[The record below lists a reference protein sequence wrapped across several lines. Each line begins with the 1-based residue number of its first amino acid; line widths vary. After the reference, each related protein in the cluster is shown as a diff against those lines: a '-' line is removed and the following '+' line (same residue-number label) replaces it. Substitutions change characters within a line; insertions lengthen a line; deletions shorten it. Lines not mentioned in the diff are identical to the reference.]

1 MSMERQ
7 AAFRQPA
14 DGLTDPRASAVPAQR
29 ERARS
34 HGQPAYG
41 DEMPVPL
48 RLRRRW
54 RQTFW
59 QGEGVR
65 LLTPLG
71 CGWNDGGCRIAADGL
86 MQWLTT
92 NPEAIARTHLSVVVS
107 RTFPQQVQHFVA
119 VLHEPDHYHGSIL
132 YLDADGPASQAVL
145 LTRMAK
151 QERIVAPMECAF
163 DAAVHDTADIPYRPD
178 MSRKLASI
186 LEKRLGQFRWT
197 MLR

>member
-14 DGLTDPRASAVPAQR
+14 DGLADPRASAVPAQR

-71 CGWNDGGCRIAADGL
+71 CGWIDGGCRIAAEGL
-86 MQWLTT
+86 IQWLST
-92 NPEAIARTHLSVVVS
+92 NPETITRAHLGVVVS
-107 RTFPQQVQHFVA
+107 RTSPQRAQHFVA
-119 VLHEPDHYHGSIL
+119 ALHEPEQHHGRLL
-132 YLDADGPASQAVL
+132 YLDADGPASQDDL
-145 LTRMAK
+145 LTRMVK
-151 QERIVAPMECAF
+151 QERIASPLVCAF
-163 DAAVHDTADIPYRPD
+163 DPAVHDTADIPYRLD
-178 MSRKLASI
+178 ISQKLARL

-197 MLR
+197 ML